1 MPLNGQFILP
11 FSVLSEDRREPF
23 TEEMEKAAIFCFA
36 ELKRTKGG
44 GLILKRPAEK
54 PYFIYEICYP
64 FWRISWGESSLLF
77 DGLNTTACTLTYKTI
92 PNANAFMEN
101 LDRSSKTQKTYMAFL
116 SGNVDYFWTSNNEK
130 EIVIEGL
137 ITDPDLL
144 NDFNLYLSEAKQVDT
159 PLSDMVVLPPTIN
172 ELAISFMIEKLES
185 LKTKFEEEVNFLY
198 RSMKILNA
206 TTKNFIEAIRWKMK
220 AIKEEFGME
229 VKKRESGI
237 TQKVNLIHKEFD
249 EQIIKVSED
258 FEERL
263 FRLYQEKTMF
273 KKAKELT
280 PSRIEQYLVELKEC
294 FANEDI
300 VGFQKWEEVIHYC
313 RKDLPELE
321 AKIKKLEAK
330 IKETNDEKSLE
341 IFKLKSDHETKIRE
355 AKKDV
360 LEIEVSRDTKIKIH
374 KQEMEQLKEL
384 TSTMI
389 NQIDKTAK
397 LKEADLAKLEGLG
410 IPQKQRLC
418 ALIYMPFYL
427 VCYQSESKNR
437 YVYFPPSTVSRM
449 DFTVKFRGA
458 LGKAKINQLFAPR
471 SKTIASLLNNFSPL
485 IEQNPLFKREIN
497 EAAAEADILRPELMS
512 ELVKKGL
519 NQLREEGWFSEKE
532 YEALKSP
539 IFSYIKL
546 FKSEY

>member
-1 MPLNGQFILP
+1 LKLLSGGNVPLKGQFILP

-54 PYFIYEICYP
+54 SDFITEICYP
-64 FWRISWGESSLLF
+64 FWRISWGDSSLLF
-77 DGLNTTACTLTYKTI
+77 DGLNTTACTLNYKTI
-92 PNANAFMEN
+92 PNAKTFMEN
-101 LDRSSKTQKTYMAFL
+101 LDRSSKTQETYMAFL
-116 SGNVDYFWTSNNEK
+116 SGNLDYFWKSNNEK

-144 NDFNLYLSEAKQVDT
+144 NDFNLYLSEATQVDT
-159 PLSDMVVLPPTIN
+159 QLSDMVVLPPTIN
-172 ELAISFMIEKLES
+172 ELAISFMIEELES

-206 TTKNFIEAIRWKMK
+206 TTKNFIEAILWKMK
-220 AIKEEFGME
+220 AIEEEFGME
-229 VKKRESGI
+229 VKKLESGI
-237 TQKVNLIHKEFD
+237 TQKVNHIHKEFD
-249 EQIIKVSED
+249 EQIIILSED
-258 FEERL
+258 FEEHL
-263 FRLYQEKTMF
+263 FRLHQEKAMF
-273 KKAKELT
+273 KKGKELT
-280 PSRIEQYLVELKEC
+280 PGRIEQYLIELKEC

-300 VGFQKWEEVIHYC
+300 VGFQKWEEVIHNC
-313 RKDLPELE
+313 RRDLPELE

-330 IKETNDEKSLE
+330 IKETKYEKSLE

-360 LEIEVSRDTKIKIH
+360 LEIEVSRDIQINIH

-384 TSTMI
+384 TSTMT
-389 NQIDKTAK
+389 NQIDKTTK
-397 LKEADLAKLEGLG
+397 LKESDLAELEGLG
-410 IPQKQRLC
+410 IPQRQRLYS
-418 ALIYMPFYL
+418 LIYMPFYL
-427 VCYQSESKNR
+427 VCYQSESKKR

-449 DFTVKFRGA
+449 GFTVKFRGA
-458 LGKAKINQLFAPR
+458 LGKAKINQLFTPR
-471 SKTIASLLNNFSPL
+471 SKTIASLLNKFSSL

-519 NQLREEGWFSEKE
+519 KQLREEGWFSEKE
-532 YEALKSP
+532 YKVLKSP
-539 IFSYIKL
+539 IFS
-546 FKSEY
+546 